1 MRYRLAVWDFDGTI
15 ADTRRPISLSAN
27 RALARLGYPECPDG
41 DVQQLVGLPLE
52 QVMGTLAGATDR
64 VDELCAAYRAAFREI
79 APGNSPLYEGVREA
93 IGEIH
98 GAGVR
103 LAIATSRSRE
113 SLEMFLE
120 QKGLRA
126 RFDFWAGGA
135 CVERGKPHPEMLE
148 YVLARTG
155 FDRGEALLIGD
166 TTHDMEMGRAAGVDR
181 CAVSYGMH
189 SVESLVSSGPDFL
202 VHHARELPGVV
213 LSAR

>member
-27 RALARLGYPECPDG
+27 RALAELGYAERSDR
-41 DVQQLVGLPLE
+41 DVQELVGLPLA

-64 VDELCAAYRAAFREI
+64 VEELCDAYRAAFREI
-79 APGNSPLYEGVREA
+79 APGNSPLYDGVREA
-93 IGEIH
+93 LAKIH
-98 GAGVR
+98 AAGVR

-113 SLEMFLE
+113 SLEMFLD
-120 QKGLRA
+120 QHALRA
-126 RFDFWAGGA
+126 FFVFWAGGA
-135 CVERGKPHPEMLE
+135 CIARGKPHPEMLE

-155 FDRGEALLIGD
+155 FARGDALMIGD
-166 TTHDMEMGRAAGVDR
+166 TTHDMEMGRAAGMDR

-189 SVESLVSSGPDFL
+189 ELESLVSSKPTYL
-202 VHHARELPGVV
+202 VHHARDLPGVV